1 MKVKTLN
8 AKPVNEAMVAKVNRY
23 IARLFNGLKLS
34 EGKLD
39 KHNVFFTDYR
49 VRQGRRI
56 GASRKQL
63 LRNKMLLA
71 KIF

>member
-1 MKVKTLN
+1 MKAKTLN
-8 AKPVNEAMVAKVNRY
+8 AKPVNKTMVMKVNEY
-23 IARLFNGLKLS
+23 LSRLFKGLKVS